1 MKRILTLICLLVIN
15 FSFSQIKFEAEVSKN
30 NLGVNENLRVDFKMN
45 KDGDNFTPPSFNDF
59 RVVGGPNQSVSN
71 SWINGVRS
79 FTKTYSYFL
88 TPIKKGKFTI
98 GQASIEIDGDI
109 YKTLPVEIQVSEAVQ
124 SSLSPG
130 SPSSVLNDD
139 IELNIEVSKSET
151 YLNEPISVE
160 FKLLF
165 NPKINV
171 TNLGE
176 IDSPEFN
183 NFWSQNIKI
192 PRLEIKSTSYKGQRY
207 NYVTWKRALLFPQK
221 SGNLELL
228 PLTLDV
234 TVDVPTNRRDF
245 FGNVIY
251 SQTSKKVSS
260 KKKNIKVKEFPSEGK
275 PESFNGA
282 VGKFDV
288 SLFSSKSE
296 LKATESFQLELKVNG
311 RGNLKLF
318 SLPEIKVPSSL
329 EKYDPEFKEDIKSSI
344 SGMNGQISNTYT
356 IVPQFQGKYPIPAVE
371 FSYFDPEAKK
381 YVTIKTNESIVDV
394 TEGPMNSDF
403 TNNSGLSSNQ
413 NNTIKKIGQF
423 NYIKLSSKFY
433 NINSKKLLDSKL
445 WLYALLSI
453 PFFICI
459 VILLLI
465 KVSRKSISDS
475 DLITKNAEKLAR
487 KYLENAKIDISNK
500 ESFYSSLDQAL
511 FNFFKSKYMIRKE
524 DFSKYKIK
532 SILIKENISDKV
544 IIDVIELIESCEIA
558 RYTPASAEDMDKDY
572 EKAVQILT
580 NFENLKH
587 V

>member
-45 KDGDNFTPPSFNDF
+45 KDGDNFNPPSFDGF

-79 FTKTYSYFL
+79 FTKTYTYFL

-109 YKTLPVEIQVSEAVQ
+109 YKTLSVQIQVSEAVQ

-192 PRLEIKSTSYKGQRY
+192 PRLEIKSTSYRGQRY

-356 IVPQFQGKYPIPAVE
+356 IVPQFQGQYPIPAVE

-413 NNTIKKIGQF
+413 NNTIQTMGQF
-423 NYIKLSSKFY
+423 NYIKLSSKFSS
-433 NINSKKLLDSKL
+433 INSKKLLDSKL
-445 WLYALLSI
+445 WLYTLLSI
-453 PFFICI
+453 PFLIFI

-465 KVSRKSISDS
+465 KVTRKSISDS

-524 DFSKYKIK
+524 DFSKDKIK

-544 IIDVIELIESCEIA
+544 INDVIELIESCEIA
-558 RYTPASAEDMDKDY
+558 RYTPASTDDMDKDY

-580 NFENLKH
+580 NFEN

>member
-30 NLGVNENLRVDFKMN
+30 NLGVNENLRIDFKMN
-45 KDGDNFTPPSFNDF
+45 KDGDNFNPPSFDGF

-109 YKTLPVEIQVSEAVQ
+109 YKTLPVQIQVSEAVQ

-234 TVDVPTNRRDF
+234 TVDIPTNRRDF

-413 NNTIKKIGQF
+413 NNTIQTMGQF
-423 NYIKLSSKFY
+423 NYIKLSSKFSS
-433 NINSKKLLDSKL
+433 INSKKLLDSKL
-445 WLYALLSI
+445 WLYTLLSI
-453 PFFICI
+453 PFLIFI

-465 KVSRKSISDS
+465 KVTRKSISDS

-511 FNFFKSKYMIRKE
+511 FNFFKSKYMIGKE
-524 DFSKYKIK
+524 DFSKDKIK

-544 IIDVIELIESCEIA
+544 INDVIELIESCEIA
-558 RYTPASAEDMDKDY
+558 RYTPASTDDMDKDY

-580 NFENLKH
+580 NFEN

>member
-45 KDGDNFTPPSFNDF
+45 KDGDNFNPPSFDGF

-109 YKTLPVEIQVSEAVQ
+109 YKTLPVQIQVSEAVQ

-413 NNTIKKIGQF
+413 NNTIQTMGQF
-423 NYIKLSSKFY
+423 NYIKLSSKFSS
-433 NINSKKLLDSKL
+433 INSKKLLDSKL
-445 WLYALLSI
+445 WLYTLLSI
-453 PFFICI
+453 PFLIFI

-465 KVSRKSISDS
+465 KVTRKSISDS

-524 DFSKYKIK
+524 DFSKDKIK

-544 IIDVIELIESCEIA
+544 INDVIELIESCEIA
-558 RYTPASAEDMDKDY
+558 RYTPATAEDMDKDY
-572 EKAVQILT
+572 EKAIQILT
-580 NFENLKH
+580 NFEN

>member
-45 KDGDNFTPPSFNDF
+45 KDGDNFNPPSFDGF

-109 YKTLPVEIQVSEAVQ
+109 YKTLPVQIQVSEAVQ

-413 NNTIKKIGQF
+413 NNTIQTMGQF
-423 NYIKLSSKFY
+423 NYIKLSSKFFS
-433 NINSKKLLDSKL
+433 INSKKLLDSKL
-445 WLYALLSI
+445 WLYTLLSI
-453 PFFICI
+453 PFLIFI

-465 KVSRKSISDS
+465 KVTRKSISDS

-524 DFSKYKIK
+524 DFSKDKIK

-544 IIDVIELIESCEIA
+544 INDVIELIESCEIA
-558 RYTPASAEDMDKDY
+558 RYTPASTDDMDKDY
-572 EKAVQILT
+572 EKAVKILT
-580 NFENLKH
+580 NFEN

>member
-45 KDGDNFTPPSFNDF
+45 KDGDNFNPPSFDGF

-109 YKTLPVEIQVSEAVQ
+109 YKTLPVQIQVSEAVQ

-251 SQTSKKVSS
+251 TQTSKKVSS

-413 NNTIKKIGQF
+413 NNTIQTIGQF
-423 NYIKLSSKFY
+423 NYIKLSSKFSS
-433 NINSKKLLDSKL
+433 INSKKLLDSKL
-445 WLYALLSI
+445 WLYTLLSI
-453 PFFICI
+453 PFLIFI

-465 KVSRKSISDS
+465 KVTRKSISDS

-524 DFSKYKIK
+524 DFSKDKIK
-532 SILIKENISDKV
+532 SILIKENISENV
-544 IIDVIELIESCEIA
+544 INDVIELIESCEIA
-558 RYTPASAEDMDKDY
+558 RYTPASTDDMDKDY

-580 NFENLKH
+580 NFEN

>member
-45 KDGDNFTPPSFNDF
+45 KDGDNFNPPSFDGF

-79 FTKTYSYFL
+79 FTKTYTYFL

-109 YKTLPVEIQVSEAVQ
+109 YKTLPVQIQVSEAVQ

-207 NYVTWKRALLFPQK
+207 NYVTWKRVLLFPQK
-221 SGNLELL
+221 SGNLELF

-413 NNTIKKIGQF
+413 NNTIQTMGQF
-423 NYIKLSSKFY
+423 NYIKLSSKFSS
-433 NINSKKLLDSKL
+433 INSKKLLDSKL
-445 WLYALLSI
+445 WLYTLLSI
-453 PFFICI
+453 PFLIFI

-465 KVSRKSISDS
+465 KVTRKSISDS

-524 DFSKYKIK
+524 DFSKDKIK

-544 IIDVIELIESCEIA
+544 INDVIELIESCEIA
-558 RYTPASAEDMDKDY
+558 RYTPASTDDMDKDY

-580 NFENLKH
+580 NFEN

>member
-1 MKRILTLICLLVIN
+1 MKRILTLIYLLVIN

-45 KDGDNFTPPSFNDF
+45 KDGDNFNPPSFDGF

-109 YKTLPVEIQVSEAVQ
+109 YKTLPVQIQVSEAVQ

-139 IELNIEVSKSET
+139 IELNIEVSKTET

-192 PRLEIKSTSYKGQRY
+192 PRLEIKSISYKGQRY
-207 NYVTWKRALLFPQK
+207 NYVTWKRVLLFPQK

-251 SQTSKKVSS
+251 TQTSKKVSS
-260 KKKNIKVKEFPSEGK
+260 KKKNIKVKEFPSQGK

-413 NNTIKKIGQF
+413 NNTIQTIGQF
-423 NYIKLSSKFY
+423 NYIKLSSKFSS
-433 NINSKKLLDSKL
+433 INSKNLLDSKL
-445 WLYALLSI
+445 WLYTLLSI
-453 PFFICI
+453 PFLIFI
-459 VILLLI
+459 VTLLLI
-465 KVSRKSISDS
+465 KVTRKSISDS

-524 DFSKYKIK
+524 DFSKDKIK
-532 SILIKENISDKV
+532 SILIKENISEKV
-544 IIDVIELIESCEIA
+544 INDVIELIESCEIA
-558 RYTPASAEDMDKDY
+558 RYTPASTDDMDKDY

-580 NFENLKH
+580 NFEN

>member
-45 KDGDNFTPPSFNDF
+45 KDGDNFNPPSFDGF

-109 YKTLPVEIQVSEAVQ
+109 YKTLPVQIQVSEAVQ

-160 FKLLF
+160 FKLIF

-251 SQTSKKVSS
+251 TQTSKKVSS

-413 NNTIKKIGQF
+413 NNTIQTIGQF
-423 NYIKLSSKFY
+423 NYIKLSSKFSS
-433 NINSKKLLDSKL
+433 INSKKLLDSKL
-445 WLYALLSI
+445 WLYTLLSI
-453 PFFICI
+453 PFLIFI

-465 KVSRKSISDS
+465 KVTRKSISDS

-524 DFSKYKIK
+524 DFSKDKIK
-532 SILIKENISDKV
+532 SILIKENISEKV
-544 IIDVIELIESCEIA
+544 INDVIELIESCEIA
-558 RYTPASAEDMDKDY
+558 RYTPASTDDMDEDY

-580 NFENLKH
+580 NFEN

>member
-45 KDGDNFTPPSFNDF
+45 KDGDNFNPPSFDGF

-109 YKTLPVEIQVSEAVQ
+109 YKTLPVQIQVSEAVQ

-251 SQTSKKVSS
+251 TQTSKKVSS

-282 VGKFDV
+282 VGKFEV

-403 TNNSGLSSNQ
+403 TNNSGLRSNQ
-413 NNTIKKIGQF
+413 NNTIQTIGQF
-423 NYIKLSSKFY
+423 NYIKLSSKFSS
-433 NINSKKLLDSKL
+433 INSKKLLDSKL
-445 WLYALLSI
+445 WLYTLLSI
-453 PFFICI
+453 PFLIFI

-465 KVSRKSISDS
+465 KVTRKSISDS

-524 DFSKYKIK
+524 DFSKDKIK
-532 SILIKENISDKV
+532 SILIKENISKKV
-544 IIDVIELIESCEIA
+544 INDVIELIESCEIA
-558 RYTPASAEDMDKDY
+558 RYTPASTDDMDKDY

-580 NFENLKH
+580 NFEN

>member
-45 KDGDNFTPPSFNDF
+45 KDGDNFNPPSFDGF

-109 YKTLPVEIQVSEAVQ
+109 YKTLPVQIQVSEAVQ

-251 SQTSKKVSS
+251 TQTSKKVSS

-282 VGKFDV
+282 VGKFEV

-381 YVTIKTNESIVDV
+381 YVIIKTNESIVDV

-413 NNTIKKIGQF
+413 NNTIQTIGQF
-423 NYIKLSSKFY
+423 NYIKLSSKFSS
-433 NINSKKLLDSKL
+433 INSKKLLDSKL
-445 WLYALLSI
+445 WLYTLLSI
-453 PFFICI
+453 PFLIFI

-524 DFSKYKIK
+524 DFSKDKIK
-532 SILIKENISDKV
+532 SILIKENISEKV
-544 IIDVIELIESCEIA
+544 INDVIELIESCEIA
-558 RYTPASAEDMDKDY
+558 RYTPASTDDMDEDY

-580 NFENLKH
+580 NFEN

>member
-45 KDGDNFTPPSFNDF
+45 KDGDNFNPPSFDGF
-59 RVVGGPNQSVSN
+59 RVIGGPNQSVSN

-109 YKTLPVEIQVSEAVQ
+109 YKTLPVQIQVSEAVQ

-251 SQTSKKVSS
+251 TQTSKKVSS

-413 NNTIKKIGQF
+413 NNTIQTIGQF
-423 NYIKLSSKFY
+423 NYIKLSSKFSS
-433 NINSKKLLDSKL
+433 INSKKLLDSKL
-445 WLYALLSI
+445 WLYTLLSI
-453 PFFICI
+453 PFLIFI
-459 VILLLI
+459 VVLLLI

-524 DFSKYKIK
+524 DFSKDKIK
-532 SILIKENISDKV
+532 SILIKENISEKV
-544 IIDVIELIESCEIA
+544 INDVIELIESCEIA
-558 RYTPASAEDMDKDY
+558 RYTPASTDDMDEDY

-580 NFENLKH
+580 NFEN

>member
-45 KDGDNFTPPSFNDF
+45 KDGDNFNPPSFDGF

-109 YKTLPVEIQVSEAVQ
+109 YKTLPVQIQVSEAVQ

-251 SQTSKKVSS
+251 TQTSKKVSS

-329 EKYDPEFKEDIKSSI
+329 EKYDPEFKEDIKSSM

-413 NNTIKKIGQF
+413 NNTIQTIGQF
-423 NYIKLSSKFY
+423 NYIKLSSKFSS
-433 NINSKKLLDSKL
+433 INSKKLLDSKL
-445 WLYALLSI
+445 WFYTLLSI
-453 PFFICI
+453 PFLIFI

-465 KVSRKSISDS
+465 KVTRKSISDS

-524 DFSKYKIK
+524 DFSKDKIK
-532 SILIKENISDKV
+532 SILIKENISEKV
-544 IIDVIELIESCEIA
+544 INDVIELIESCEIA
-558 RYTPASAEDMDKDY
+558 RYTPASTDDMDKDY

-580 NFENLKH
+580 NFEN

>member
-45 KDGDNFTPPSFNDF
+45 KDGDNFNPPSFDGF

-109 YKTLPVEIQVSEAVQ
+109 YKTLPVQIQVSEAVQ

-251 SQTSKKVSS
+251 TQTSKKVSS

-381 YVTIKTNESIVDV
+381 YVTIKTNESIIDV

-413 NNTIKKIGQF
+413 NNTIQTIGQF
-423 NYIKLSSKFY
+423 NYIKLSSKFSS
-433 NINSKKLLDSKL
+433 INSKKLLDSKL
-445 WLYALLSI
+445 WLYTLLSI
-453 PFFICI
+453 PFLIFV

-465 KVSRKSISDS
+465 KVTRKSISDS

-524 DFSKYKIK
+524 DFSKDKIK
-532 SILIKENISDKV
+532 SILIKENISKKV
-544 IIDVIELIESCEIA
+544 INDVIELIESCEIA
-558 RYTPASAEDMDKDY
+558 RYTPASTDDMDKDY

-580 NFENLKH
+580 NFEN

>member
-45 KDGDNFTPPSFNDF
+45 KDGDNFNPPSFDGF

-109 YKTLPVEIQVSEAVQ
+109 YKTLPVQIQVSEAVQ

-139 IELNIEVSKSET
+139 IELNIEVSKTET

-192 PRLEIKSTSYKGQRY
+192 PRLEIKSISYKGQRY

-251 SQTSKKVSS
+251 TQTSKKVSS

-282 VGKFDV
+282 VGKFEV

-413 NNTIKKIGQF
+413 NNTIQTIGQF
-423 NYIKLSSKFY
+423 NYIKLSSKFSS
-433 NINSKKLLDSKL
+433 INSKNLLDSKL
-445 WLYALLSI
+445 WLYTLLSI
-453 PFFICI
+453 PFLIFI
-459 VILLLI
+459 VTLLLI
-465 KVSRKSISDS
+465 KVTRKSISDS

-524 DFSKYKIK
+524 DFSKDKIK
-532 SILIKENISDKV
+532 SILIKENISEKV
-544 IIDVIELIESCEIA
+544 INDVIELIESCEIA
-558 RYTPASAEDMDKDY
+558 RYTPASTDDMDKDY

-580 NFENLKH
+580 NFEN

>member
-45 KDGDNFTPPSFNDF
+45 KDGDNFNPPSFDGF

-98 GQASIEIDGDI
+98 GQASIEIDGDV
-109 YKTLPVEIQVSEAVQ
+109 YKTLPVQIQVSEAVQ

-251 SQTSKKVSS
+251 TQTSKKVSS

-403 TNNSGLSSNQ
+403 ANNSGLSSNQ
-413 NNTIKKIGQF
+413 NNTIQTIGQF
-423 NYIKLSSKFY
+423 NYIKLSSKFSS
-433 NINSKKLLDSKL
+433 INSKKLLDSKL
-445 WLYALLSI
+445 WLYTLLSI
-453 PFFICI
+453 PFLIFI
-459 VILLLI
+459 VIILLI
-465 KVSRKSISDS
+465 KVNRKSISDS

-524 DFSKYKIK
+524 DFSKDKIK
-532 SILIKENISDKV
+532 SILIKENISEKV
-544 IIDVIELIESCEIA
+544 INDVIELIESCEIA
-558 RYTPASAEDMDKDY
+558 RYTPASTDDMDEDY

-580 NFENLKH
+580 NFEN

>member
-1 MKRILTLICLLVIN
+1 MKRILTLICLLAIN

-45 KDGDNFTPPSFNDF
+45 KDGDNFNPPSFDGF

-109 YKTLPVEIQVSEAVQ
+109 YKTLPVQIQVSEAVQ

-356 IVPQFQGKYPIPAVE
+356 IVPQFQGKYPIAAVE

-413 NNTIKKIGQF
+413 NNTIQTIGQF

-445 WLYALLSI
+445 WLYTLLFI
-453 PFFICI
+453 PFLIFI
-459 VILLLI
+459 VTILLL
-465 KVSRKSISDS
+465 KVTRKSISDS

-524 DFSKYKIK
+524 DFSKDKIK
-532 SILIKENISDKV
+532 SILIKENISKKV
-544 IIDVIELIESCEIA
+544 INDVIELIESCEIA
-558 RYTPASAEDMDKDY
+558 RYTPASTDDMDKDY

-580 NFENLKH
+580 NFEN

>member
-45 KDGDNFTPPSFNDF
+45 KDGDNFNPPSFDGF

-109 YKTLPVEIQVSEAVQ
+109 YKTLPVQIQVSEAVQ

-413 NNTIKKIGQF
+413 NNTIQTMGQF
-423 NYIKLSSKFY
+423 NYIKLSSKFFS
-433 NINSKKLLDSKL
+433 INSKKLLDSKL
-445 WLYALLSI
+445 WLYTLLSI
-453 PFFICI
+453 PFLIFI

-465 KVSRKSISDS
+465 KVTRKSISDS

-524 DFSKYKIK
+524 DFSKDKIK

-544 IIDVIELIESCEIA
+544 INDVIELIESCEIA
-558 RYTPASAEDMDKDY
+558 RYTPASTDDMDKDY

-580 NFENLKH
+580 NFEN

>member
-45 KDGDNFTPPSFNDF
+45 KDGDNFNPPSFDGF

-109 YKTLPVEIQVSEAVQ
+109 YKTLPVQIQVSEAVQ

-251 SQTSKKVSS
+251 TQTSKKVSS

-413 NNTIKKIGQF
+413 NNTIQTIGQF
-423 NYIKLSSKFY
+423 NYIKLSSKFSS
-433 NINSKKLLDSKL
+433 INSKKLLDSKL
-445 WLYALLSI
+445 WLYTLLSI
-453 PFFICI
+453 PFLIFI

-511 FNFFKSKYMIRKE
+511 FNFFKSKYMIRKQ
-524 DFSKYKIK
+524 DFSKDKIK
-532 SILIKENISDKV
+532 SILIKENISEKV
-544 IIDVIELIESCEIA
+544 INDVIELIESCEIA

-580 NFENLKH
+580 NFEN

>member
-45 KDGDNFTPPSFNDF
+45 KDGDNFNPPSFDGF

-109 YKTLPVEIQVSEAVQ
+109 YKTLPVQIQVSEAVQ

-251 SQTSKKVSS
+251 TQTSKKVSS

-282 VGKFDV
+282 VGKFEV

-318 SLPEIKVPSSL
+318 SLPEIKAII
-329 EKYDPEFKEDIKSSI
+329 FR
-344 SGMNGQISNTYT
+344 
-356 IVPQFQGKYPIPAVE
+356 
-371 FSYFDPEAKK
+371 
-381 YVTIKTNESIVDV
+381 
-394 TEGPMNSDF
+394 
-403 TNNSGLSSNQ
+403 
-413 NNTIKKIGQF
+413 
-423 NYIKLSSKFY
+423 
-433 NINSKKLLDSKL
+433 
-445 WLYALLSI
+445 
-453 PFFICI
+453 
-459 VILLLI
+459 
-465 KVSRKSISDS
+465 KV
-475 DLITKNAEKLAR
+475 
-487 KYLENAKIDISNK
+487 
-500 ESFYSSLDQAL
+500 
-511 FNFFKSKYMIRKE
+511 
-524 DFSKYKIK
+524 
-532 SILIKENISDKV
+532 
-544 IIDVIELIESCEIA
+544 
-558 RYTPASAEDMDKDY
+558 
-572 EKAVQILT
+572 
-580 NFENLKH
+580 
-587 V
+587 

>member
-45 KDGDNFTPPSFNDF
+45 KDGDNFNPPSFDGF

-109 YKTLPVEIQVSEAVQ
+109 YKTLPVQIQVSEAVQ

-207 NYVTWKRALLFPQK
+207 NYVTWKRALIFPQK

-251 SQTSKKVSS
+251 TQTSKKVSS

-413 NNTIKKIGQF
+413 NNTIQTIGQF
-423 NYIKLSSKFY
+423 NYIKLSSKFSS
-433 NINSKKLLDSKL
+433 INSQKLLNSKL
-445 WLYALLSI
+445 WLYTLLSI
-453 PFFICI
+453 PFLIFI

-465 KVSRKSISDS
+465 KFTRKSISDS

-524 DFSKYKIK
+524 DFSKDKIK
-532 SILIKENISDKV
+532 SILIKENISEKV
-544 IIDVIELIESCEIA
+544 INDVIELIESCEIA
-558 RYTPASAEDMDKDY
+558 RYTPASTDDMDKDY

-580 NFENLKH
+580 NFEN

>member
-45 KDGDNFTPPSFNDF
+45 KDGDNFNPPSFDGF

-109 YKTLPVEIQVSEAVQ
+109 YKTLPVQIQVSEAVQ

-251 SQTSKKVSS
+251 TQTSKKVSS

-413 NNTIKKIGQF
+413 NNTIQTIGQF
-423 NYIKLSSKFY
+423 NYIKLSSKFSS
-433 NINSKKLLDSKL
+433 INSKKLLDSKL
-445 WLYALLSI
+445 WLYTLLSI
-453 PFFICI
+453 PFLIFI

-465 KVSRKSISDS
+465 KVTRKSMSDS

-524 DFSKYKIK
+524 DFSKDKIK
-532 SILIKENISDKV
+532 SILIKENISKKV
-544 IIDVIELIESCEIA
+544 INDVIELIESCEIA
-558 RYTPASAEDMDKDY
+558 RYTPASTDDMDKDY

-580 NFENLKH
+580 NFEN

>member
-45 KDGDNFTPPSFNDF
+45 KDGDNFNPPSFDGF

-109 YKTLPVEIQVSEAVQ
+109 YKTLPVQIQVSEAVQ

-251 SQTSKKVSS
+251 TQTSKKVSS

-311 RGNLKLF
+311 KGNLKLF

-413 NNTIKKIGQF
+413 NNTIQTIGQF
-423 NYIKLSSKFY
+423 NYIKLSSKFSS
-433 NINSKKLLDSKL
+433 INSKKLLDSKL
-445 WLYALLSI
+445 WLYTLLSI
-453 PFFICI
+453 PFLIFI

-465 KVSRKSISDS
+465 KVTRKSMSDS

-524 DFSKYKIK
+524 DFSKDKIK
-532 SILIKENISDKV
+532 SILIKENISENV
-544 IIDVIELIESCEIA
+544 INDVIELIESCEIA
-558 RYTPASAEDMDKDY
+558 RYTPASIDDMDKDY

-580 NFENLKH
+580 NFEN